1 MVDVEDIT
9 SLVEVVVDV
18 VAEVTTRVEGVEV
31 TGELEVLVVETSAE
45 EASLEARVR
54 EETTAATTAEGTAVG
69 GGWEEG

>member
-1 MVDVEDIT
+1 MDVEDIT

-69 GGWEEG
+69 EGWEEG